1 MADSPEK
8 PMRVA
13 GADAERVK
21 REALG
26 ISGRRKH
33 HGRAAEPLKGRAKQ
47 PGTQQR
53 VYRYR
58 FYPTPEQA
66 AQLERTFGACR
77 WVYNEALA
85 LRTVAWEK
93 HRVSV
98 GFAETC
104 RALTGWR
111 RAVETSWLQDVSST
125 VLQQALRHLDGAF
138 ARFFKNSAKHPKQ
151 KTKRRSRNSATYVR
165 TGFRWIEDTER
176 PGTGVITLAKQ
187 TVPLDVRW
195 SRPLPGGEVPL
206 KLTVTRDRAGRYFV
220 AVLTEE
226 RIVPLPPV
234 FLPGGREPKAV
245 GLDLGLASLVTL
257 DDGTKLDHP
266 RLLKKYAT
274 ELAHHQKE
282 LHRRKKGSR
291 NRNKARLKIARLYAL
306 ISDVRRDM
314 LDQLTTRLVRENQ
327 VLVVE
332 DLPVANL
339 LRPAVGKGR
348 QRKARL
354 NQAIKDAA
362 WGELLRQL
370 RYKCAWYGRTLVIV
384 DRFFPSTRR
393 CSSCH
398 TKGPRLDVSVREW
411 TCTNCGA
418 VHDRDRNAAVNLR
431 DEGMRLYWLVAAAL
445 PPGRVAPPVIKASE
459 LPEILLTS

>member
-1 MADSPEK
+1 
-8 PMRVA
+8 
-13 GADAERVK
+13 
-21 REALG
+21 
-26 ISGRRKH
+26 
-33 HGRAAEPLKGRAKQ
+33 
-47 PGTQQR
+47 
-53 VYRYR
+53 
-58 FYPTPEQA
+58 
-66 AQLERTFGACR
+66 
-77 WVYNEALA
+77 
-85 LRTVAWEK
+85 
-93 HRVSV
+93 
-98 GFAETC
+98 
-104 RALTGWR
+104 
-111 RAVETSWLQDVSST
+111 
-125 VLQQALRHLDGAF
+125 
-138 ARFFKNSAKHPKQ
+138 
-151 KTKRRSRNSATYVR
+151 
-165 TGFRWIEDTER
+165 
-176 PGTGVITLAKQ
+176 
-187 TVPLDVRW
+187 
-195 SRPLPGGEVPL
+195 
-206 KLTVTRDRAGRYFV
+206 
-220 AVLTEE
+220 
-226 RIVPLPPV
+226 
-234 FLPGGREPKAV
+234 
-245 GLDLGLASLVTL
+245 
-257 DDGTKLDHP
+257 
-266 RLLKKYAT
+266 
-274 ELAHHQKE
+274 
-282 LHRRKKGSR
+282 
-291 NRNKARLKIARLYAL
+291 
-306 ISDVRRDM
+306 M